1 MAEKQKNV
9 ITVNE
14 VEYNV
19 DDMTDK
25 QKTMLAHV
33 QDLERKINTTRF
45 NLDQLIVGRE
55 AFAVDLANDLKNPKT
70 ENQEEAA

>member
-14 VEYNV
+14 KEYSV
-19 DDMTDK
+19 DNMTDK
-25 QKTMLAHV
+25 QKVMLAHV

-55 AFAVDLANDLKNPKT
+55 AFAVDLANDLEKD
-70 ENQEEAA
+70 QEAA

>member
-1 MAEKQKNV
+1 MTEKPKNV

-19 DDMTDK
+19 DDMTDR

-33 QDLERKINTTRF
+33 QDLERKISTTRF
-45 NLDQLIVGRE
+45 NLDQLVIGRD
-55 AFAVDLANDLKNPKT
+55 AFASSLAKDL
-70 ENQEEAA
+70 ENVESGEQEAA

>member
-14 VEYNV
+14 KEYNV

-25 QKTMLAHV
+25 QKVMLAHV

-55 AFAVDLANDLKNPKT
+55 AFAVDLANDLEKPKT

>member
-1 MAEKQKNV
+1 MTEKKTKV

-14 VEYNV
+14 KEYNV

-55 AFAVDLANDLKNPKT
+55 AFAVDLANDLEKDQK
-70 ENQEEAA
+70 AA

>member
-1 MAEKQKNV
+1 MTENQKNV

-14 VEYNV
+14 KEYNV

-25 QKTMLAHV
+25 QRTMLAHV

-55 AFAVDLANDLKNPKT
+55 AFAVELANDLENPET

>member
-14 VEYNV
+14 KEYNV
-19 DDMTDK
+19 DDMTDR

-55 AFAVDLANDLKNPKT
+55 AFAVDLANDLEKD
-70 ENQEEAA
+70 QEAA

>member
-1 MAEKQKNV
+1 MTEKTKNV

-55 AFAVDLANDLKNPKT
+55 AVAVDLANDLEK
-70 ENQEEAA
+70 EETSDE

>member
-1 MAEKQKNV
+1 MTEKTKNV

-19 DDMTDK
+19 DDMTDR
-25 QKTMLAHV
+25 QKTMLAHI

-45 NLDQLIVGRE
+45 NLDQLVIGRE
-55 AFAVDLANDLKNPKT
+55 AFASNLAKDLETVEP
-70 ENQEEAA
+70 EEQEAA

>member
-1 MAEKQKNV
+1 MTEKQKNV

-25 QKTMLAHV
+25 QKVMLAHI

-45 NLDQLIVGRE
+45 NLDQLAVGRD
-55 AFAVDLANDLKNPKT
+55 AFASSLAKDLETVESEEP
-70 ENQEEAA
+70 EEA

>member
-1 MAEKQKNV
+1 MTEKQKNV

-14 VEYNV
+14 KEYNV
-19 DDMTDK
+19 DNMTDK
-25 QKTMLAHV
+25 QRTMLAHV

-55 AFAVDLANDLKNPKT
+55 AFIDMLANSVET
-70 ENQEEAA
+70 EEPQEEEAA

>member
-1 MAEKQKNV
+1 MTEKPKNV

-14 VEYNV
+14 KEYNV

-25 QKTMLAHV
+25 QKVMLAHV

-55 AFAVDLANDLKNPKT
+55 AFAVDLANDLEKPKT

>member
-14 VEYNV
+14 KEYNV

-25 QKTMLAHV
+25 QKVMLAHV

-55 AFAVDLANDLKNPKT
+55 AFAVDLANDL
-70 ENQEEAA
+70 ENDQEAA

>member
-1 MAEKQKNV
+1 MTEKTKNV

-19 DDMTDK
+19 DDMTDR
-25 QKTMLAHV
+25 QKAMLAHI

-45 NLDQLIVGRE
+45 NLDQLVIGRE
-55 AFAVDLANDLKNPKT
+55 AFASNLAKDLETVEP
-70 ENQEEAA
+70 EEQEAA

>member
-14 VEYNV
+14 KEYKV

-55 AFAVDLANDLKNPKT
+55 AFAVDLANDLEKD
-70 ENQEEAA
+70 QEAA

>member
-1 MAEKQKNV
+1 MTEKTKSV

-19 DDMTDK
+19 DDMTDR
-25 QKTMLAHV
+25 QKTMLAHI

-45 NLDQLIVGRE
+45 NLDQLVIGRE
-55 AFAVDLANDLKNPKT
+55 AFASNLAKDLEVVEP
-70 ENQEEAA
+70 EEQEAA

>member
-1 MAEKQKNV
+1 MTEKTKNV

-19 DDMTDK
+19 DDMTDR

-33 QDLERKINTTRF
+33 QDLDRKINTTRF
-45 NLDQLIVGRE
+45 NLDQLIMGRD
-55 AFAVDLANDLKNPKT
+55 AFASSLAKDLETVESED
-70 ENQEEAA
+70 QEAA

>member
-1 MAEKQKNV
+1 MTEKTKNV

-55 AFAVDLANDLKNPKT
+55 AFDVDLANDLEDNK
-70 ENQEEAA
+70 E

>member
-14 VEYNV
+14 KEYNV

-25 QKTMLAHV
+25 QKVMLAHV

-55 AFAVDLANDLKNPKT
+55 AFAVDLANDLEKD
-70 ENQEEAA
+70 QEAA

>member
-1 MAEKQKNV
+1 MTEKTKNV

-25 QKTMLAHV
+25 QKAMLAHV

-55 AFAVDLANDLKNPKT
+55 AFAVDLANDLEK
-70 ENQEEAA
+70 EETLDE

>member
-14 VEYNV
+14 KEYNV

-25 QKTMLAHV
+25 QKTMIAHV

-55 AFAVDLANDLKNPKT
+55 AFAVDLANDLEKD
-70 ENQEEAA
+70 QEAA

>member
-1 MAEKQKNV
+1 MTEKTKNV

-19 DDMTDK
+19 DDMTDR

-55 AFAVDLANDLKNPKT
+55 AFAVDLANDLENLKT

>member
-9 ITVNE
+9 ITVNKK
-14 VEYNV
+14 EYNV

-25 QKTMLAHV
+25 QKVMLAHV

-55 AFAVDLANDLKNPKT
+55 AFAVDLANDLEKD
-70 ENQEEAA
+70 QEAA

>member
-1 MAEKQKNV
+1 MTEKTKNV

-25 QKTMLAHV
+25 QKAMLAHV
-33 QDLERKINTTRF
+33 QDLERKINTTF
-45 NLDQLIVGRE
+45 
-55 AFAVDLANDLKNPKT
+55 
-70 ENQEEAA
+70 

>member
-1 MAEKQKNV
+1 MTKKTKNV
-9 ITVNE
+9 ITVND

-55 AFAVDLANDLKNPKT
+55 AFAVDLANDLANDLEDNK
-70 ENQEEAA
+70 E

>member
-1 MAEKQKNV
+1 MTEKTKNV

-25 QKTMLAHV
+25 QKVMLAHV

-55 AFAVDLANDLKNPKT
+55 AFAVDLAKDLEKD
-70 ENQEEAA
+70 QEAA

>member
-1 MAEKQKNV
+1 MTEKTKNV

-33 QDLERKINTTRF
+33 QDLDRKINTTRF
-45 NLDQLIVGRE
+45 NLDQLVIGRD
-55 AFAVDLANDLKNPKT
+55 AFASSLAKDLET
-70 ENQEEAA
+70 VESEEQEAA

>member
-9 ITVNE
+9 ITVNGK
-14 VEYNV
+14 EYNV

-25 QKTMLAHV
+25 QKVMLAHV

-55 AFAVDLANDLKNPKT
+55 AFAVDLANDLENPKT

>member
-14 VEYNV
+14 KEYNV
-19 DDMTDK
+19 DDMTDR
-25 QKTMLAHV
+25 QKVMLAHV

-55 AFAVDLANDLKNPKT
+55 AFAVDLANDLEKD
-70 ENQEEAA
+70 QEAA

>member
-14 VEYNV
+14 KEYNV

-25 QKTMLAHV
+25 QKVMLAHV

-45 NLDQLIVGRE
+45 NLNQLIVGRE
-55 AFAVDLANDLKNPKT
+55 AFAVDLANDLEKD
-70 ENQEEAA
+70 QEAA

>member
-14 VEYNV
+14 KEYNV

-25 QKTMLAHV
+25 QKVMLA
-33 QDLERKINTTRF
+33 L
-45 NLDQLIVGRE
+45 
-55 AFAVDLANDLKNPKT
+55 
-70 ENQEEAA
+70 